1 MSRTRK
7 IEKANVPKILISE
20 VGYNGLSVS
29 AGQINEEMKRELQF
43 PTSIITYKQMSY
55 DSMISAALNYYEQM
69 MLKSRFTFKSHA
81 LATEEQKQYAEF
93 MGECI
98 NDMEHSW
105 QDFIQEVSSMNTYGF
120 CVNEIVLR
128 KRLKSKGSKYN
139 DGKIGIHKLPIRSQ
153 DSIAK
158 WVYDEEQN
166 LIGVTQSVAKT
177 GKRGQVLLSQK
188 GEDITIPR
196 QKFLLFRLGKKKD
209 SPLGESPLRGC
220 YFSWKYKT
228 ACEDLE
234 AIGLQRDL
242 AGIPIAKVPPQIMA
256 ADASP
261 EYQQQYEQIKN
272 IVRNIHNNNQA
283 GLVFPLAYD
292 ENSKQPM
299 YDFGLLKNDGG
310 KAYDTKAIKEYYCN
324 SILTALSADVLLL
337 GQSSTGSYALGNM
350 KGTMTAIAIEYKL
363 KEICNVIN
371 QHLIPLIAKY
381 NDWDLTRLPYIVAE
395 DLEAV
400 SLEEVSK
407 FIQRTGAVG
416 FLPRTPEVVNKVL
429 DTLGLEPIQENTDL
443 DDILTSNVSRSGE
456 GMVEGLSNGIGT
468 ATTEDDNSSVNLDNT
483 A

>member
-20 VGYNGLSVS
+20 VGYNGLSIS

-93 MGECI
+93 MEECI

-128 KRLKSKGSKYN
+128 KRLKNKGSKYN

-188 GEDITIPR
+188 GEDVTIPR

-220 YFSWKYKT
+220 YYSWKYKT
-228 ACEDLE
+228 AVEDLE
-234 AIGLQRDL
+234 NIGMSRDL
-242 AGIPIAKVPPQIMA
+242 SGIPIAKVPPQIMSPK
-256 ADASP
+256 ASP
-261 EYQQQYEQIKN
+261 ELQQQYEQIKN

-283 GLVFPLAYD
+283 GVVWPLAYD
-292 ENSKQPM
+292 ENSKLPM
-299 YDFGLLKNDGG
+299 YEFSLLKNDGG
-310 KAYDTKAIKEYYCN
+310 KSYDTKSIKEYYCN
-324 SILTALSADVLLL
+324 AILTALSADVLLL
-337 GQSSTGSYALGNM
+337 GQSNTGSYALGNM

-416 FLPRTPEVVNKVL
+416 FLPRTPAVVNKVL
-429 DTLGLEPIQENTDL
+429 DTLGLEPIQEGADL

-468 ATTEDDNSSVNLDNT
+468 ATAEDDNSSVNLDNT